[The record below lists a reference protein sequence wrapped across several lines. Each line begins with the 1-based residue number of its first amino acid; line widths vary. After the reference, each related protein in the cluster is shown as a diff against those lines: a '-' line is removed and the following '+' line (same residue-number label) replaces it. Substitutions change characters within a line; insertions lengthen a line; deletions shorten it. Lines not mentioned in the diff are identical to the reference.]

1 MNASNAALAT
11 LATAG
16 IDAAQTAV
24 LVVLGALIA
33 FAAATYG
40 TIKVLEMF
48 GIKVRGASGQTAG
61 TSTASVLDAEHAE
74 DRRTFEHE
82 AKNNDSW
89 GDEWSNASGTGS
101 ADISKWRY

>member
-16 IDAAQTAV
+16 IEVAQTAV

-40 TIKVLEMF
+40 TIKVLGMF
-48 GIKVRGASGQTAG
+48 GVNVAPPSSG
-61 TSTASVLDAEHAE
+61 TSTASVLDAEHAD
-74 DRRTFEHE
+74 DRRAFEHE
-82 AKNNDSW
+82 AKNDDSW

-101 ADISKWRY
+101 ADVSKWRY